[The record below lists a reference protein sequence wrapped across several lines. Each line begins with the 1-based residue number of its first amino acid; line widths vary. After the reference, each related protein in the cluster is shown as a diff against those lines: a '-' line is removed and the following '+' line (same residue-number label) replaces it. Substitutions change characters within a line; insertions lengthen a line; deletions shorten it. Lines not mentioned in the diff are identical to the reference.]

1 MQRFHSS
8 PFRKGWVR
16 SVCAGLV
23 LALLTMGLGR
33 VDLFREFELS
43 TLDARFLLRG
53 SMPAKSPLAIVFIGD
68 DSIEEFGRWPWPWDT
83 HALLIDI
90 LSRAGARGVLFDIF
104 FAESPGREEARLLG
118 AAADKAGNVYFCSFF
133 NGFEPSRDENSP
145 FLTGNDLTNPVPEVF
160 ERAAGVGHCNAL
172 PDLDGITRRV
182 PLVVDYGGEL
192 FPAAILKVAGDIVG
206 VDLDDV
212 RLPRRGILEMR
223 SPGGEFL
230 SFPVGENGQTMA
242 NFVGGLEAFPAYSYR
257 QLLQA
262 DRYPEDATVDL
273 SELRDKIVLVGVTFT
288 GNTDLRPTPFSAT
301 YPMIGIQA
309 TMLDNILNGEYIRRL
324 PPAVMVPLWLLCG
337 GLAGGLAFAFRP
349 LVSLA
354 LTVLAGGGYL
364 AGTLAAFS
372 LGRWRVELVG
382 PLLTIV
388 LVYLS
393 VTTVQYIEAR
403 RQKMRYLERMKY
415 LGHLVESSND
425 AIVSFDPQGMVVS
438 WNGGAHEIYGF
449 RESDVLGR
457 EWSFLAVPEEKERLE
472 TLLRRTL
479 EGDGVENQ
487 EMSFMKSDGS
497 RIPVEASF
505 SQIRDSQ
512 GKVVGLSLISQNLS
526 EKKRMIEMLVHS
538 EKLAEVG
545 RMGSGIVHEIK
556 NPLTSIMMMSSMLMS
571 DKSLPPKAVKY
582 ADIIEKESQRI
593 LRLSK
598 NILTFAHPK
607 KSEIANADLNRVLEE
622 TLELVE
628 YEMRKA
634 KVRVVRHFDEATPPA
649 WGDHEML
656 KQVFLNI
663 ITNAGHAMD
672 GGGELIIETAA
683 TLPAAIPA
691 GVPGSS
697 EWFWATVGD
706 VGPGPTVAIRI
717 RDSGPGIPPEVLEK
731 IFEPFFST
739 KGEGKGTGLGLYIS
753 RNIIVE
759 HKGQIDVRSRIGE
772 GSIFTIVLPMGSK
785 GPAP

>member
-1 MQRFHSS
+1 MS
-8 PFRKGWVR
+8 
-16 SVCAGLV
+16 
-23 LALLTMGLGR
+23 LGR
-33 VDLFREFELS
+33 IDLFREFELS

-53 SMPAKSPLAIVFIGD
+53 RMPAKSPLAIVFIGD

-90 LSRAGARGVLFDIF
+90 LSRAGAKSILFDIF
-104 FAESPGREEARLLG
+104 FTESPSREEARLLG
-118 AAADKAGNVYFCSFF
+118 AAAGKAGNVYFCSFF
-133 NGFEPSRDENSP
+133 NGFEPPREKNFP
-145 FLTGNDLTNPVPEVF
+145 FLGGRDLTNPVSDVF

-182 PLVVDYGGEL
+182 PLVVADGGE
-192 FPAAILKVAGDIVG
+192 FSPAAILRVAGDIVG
-206 VDLDDV
+206 ADIDDL
-212 RLPRRGILEMR
+212 RLPRRGIVELPP
-223 SPGGEFL
+223 PGGEAL
-230 SFPVGENGQTMA
+230 TFPVEENGQTMA
-242 NFVGGLEAFPAYSYR
+242 NFIGGLDAFPAYSYR
-257 QLLQA
+257 QLLQS

-324 PPAVMVPLWLLCG
+324 PAAVMVSLWLLCG
-337 GLAGGLAFAFRP
+337 GLVGGLAFSFRP
-349 LVSLA
+349 LASLA

-372 LGRWRVELVG
+372 VGRWHVELVG

-388 LVYLS
+388 LVYLG

-425 AIVSFDPQGMVVS
+425 AIVSFDPWGRVVS
-438 WNGGAHEIYGF
+438 WNQGACEIYGF
-449 RESDVLGR
+449 RESEVLGR
-457 EWSFLAVPEEKERLE
+457 EWSFLAAPEEKESLE
-472 TLLRRTL
+472 ALLRRTL
-479 EGDGVENQ
+479 EGDEVENQ
-487 EMSFMKSDGS
+487 EMVFMKSDGS

-526 EKKRMIEMLVHS
+526 EKKKMIEMLVHS

-556 NPLTSIMMMSSMLMS
+556 NPLTSIMMMSSVLMS
-571 DKSLPPKAVKY
+571 DRSLPPKAVKY

-598 NILTFAHPK
+598 NILTFARPK
-607 KSEIANADLNRVLEE
+607 KSEIANADLNLVLAE

-628 YEMRKA
+628 YELKKA
-634 KVRVVRHFDEATPPA
+634 KVRVVQHSDSATPPV

-672 GGGELIIETAA
+672 GGGELVIETAA
-683 TLPAAIPA
+683 SLPAAIPP
-691 GVPGSS
+691 GVPESG
-697 EWFWATVGD
+697 EWYWTTVGD
-706 VGPGPTVAIRI
+706 VGPGPTVSVRI
-717 RDSGPGIPPEVLEK
+717 RDSGPGIPPDVLEK

-759 HKGQIDVRSRIGE
+759 HGGRIDVRSRVGE
-772 GSIFTIVLPMGSK
+772 GSIFTIVLPRGKEGQAS
-785 GPAP
+785 